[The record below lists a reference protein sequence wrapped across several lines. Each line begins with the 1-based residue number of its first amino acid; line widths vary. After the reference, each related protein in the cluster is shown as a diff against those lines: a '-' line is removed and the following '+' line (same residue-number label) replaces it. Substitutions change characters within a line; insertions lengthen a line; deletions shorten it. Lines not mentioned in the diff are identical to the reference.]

1 MLATLAT
8 HAQVVAENMD
18 LSSTNSI
25 DNQTHLMKT
34 PRSLGHTTEFV
45 SYFFTN
51 PHVYFTITK
60 IYTYLVTSQCCVL
73 QNKSSATIH
82 L

>member
-8 HAQVVAENMD
+8 HVAENMD

-34 PRSLGHTTEFV
+34 PRSSGHTTKFV
-45 SYFFTN
+45 LCFFTN

-73 QNKSSATIH
+73 
-82 L
+82 